1 MSVIGKPPT
10 WHLWQLCGH
19 WAKAVRL
26 KDDDSFDLPL
36 MQEELAD
43 TLGITLVHM
52 KQMLQALRSRNF
64 IATRQ
69 AGTH

>member
-1 MSVIGKPPT
+1 
-10 WHLWQLCGH
+10 
-19 WAKAVRL
+19 
-26 KDDDSFDLPL
+26 

-52 KQMLQALRSRNF
+52 KQMLQALHSRNF

-69 AGTH
+69 TGTH